1 MKRIPFASLPAMSAL
16 FLDYVTDWTRVRDF
30 YPHAYSVESIAAFAR
45 ARQPLSAAHRERL
58 CSSLTGDADSIKKL
72 AAGAVAVITGQQPG
86 LFTGPN
92 YTILKA
98 LTVIKLAKALDAM
111 GVPAAPVFW
120 VAAEDHDYQ
129 EIESTT
135 VLDRDGGLQHIRVN
149 LSNSETS
156 PVGWLALGPDVS
168 EALAKCLSDLPDSEF
183 QAEVRGVLEPAY
195 KPGASPVEAFRL
207 MLAKLFEG
215 TGLVFANPLDG
226 ELRKLAQPTLTEAVR
241 RNADI
246 RAAAIARSRLLS
258 ERGYHEQVKVD
269 SNFTGL
275 FAYRGKSRQALRPN
289 ELNGDFPLSA
299 NVLLRPAM
307 QDAIFPTAAYI
318 GGPAE
323 VAYFAQAGA
332 VYEALGRPSPPV
344 FPRISATIVEPRVDR
359 IMKKYEIDFQDVFR
373 GRDFIRRKAVASVQ
387 GVELFDLVRERLSAE
402 LESLRPTLNAVDPTL
417 LGALDNSREKVM
429 HQVETLRTK
438 FVNAEARRNETLERQ
453 LEALVNSIFPEK
465 KLQERVVNVS
475 SFLAR
480 YGLRFI
486 TRLES
491 ELDLDSREHQV
502 IHI

>member
-1 MKRIPFASLPAMSAL
+1 
-16 FLDYVTDWTRVRDF
+16 
-30 YPHAYSVESIAAFAR
+30 
-45 ARQPLSAAHRERL
+45 
-58 CSSLTGDADSIKKL
+58 
-72 AAGAVAVITGQQPG
+72 
-86 LFTGPN
+86 
-92 YTILKA
+92 
-98 LTVIKLAKALDAM
+98 
-111 GVPAAPVFW
+111 VPAAPVFW

-129 EIESTT
+129 EIESAS
-135 VLDRDGGLQHIRVN
+135 VLDRDGGLQHVRVD
-149 LSNSETS
+149 LSNSGSS
-156 PVGWLALGPDVS
+156 PVGWLALGSDVS
-168 EALAKCLSDLPDSEF
+168 AALAACLSSLPDSEF
-183 QAEVRGVLEPAY
+183 QSEVRGVLESAY
-195 KPGASPVEAFRL
+195 QPGASPVEAFRL
-207 MLAKLFEG
+207 MLARLFEG
-215 TGLVFANPLDG
+215 TGLIFANPLDG

-241 RNADI
+241 RNAEI
-246 RAAAIARSRLLS
+246 RAAAIARSRSLS

-275 FAYRGKSRQALRPN
+275 FAYRGKSRQALRPD
-289 ELNGDFPLSA
+289 ELHGDFPLSA

-307 QDAIFPTAAYI
+307 QDAIFPTAAYV

-359 IMKKYEIDFQDVFR
+359 VMKKYEIDFQDIFR

-417 LGALDNSREKVM
+417 LGALDNSREKVL

-438 FVNAEARRNETLERQ
+438 FVNAEARRNETLERH
-453 LEALVNSIFPEK
+453 LESLVNAIFPEK
-465 KLQERVVNVS
+465 KLQERVVNIS
-475 SFLAR
+475 SFLSR

-486 TRLES
+486 GRLEA